1 MPDTSSNRA
10 FDRVLVSLRPKLHR
24 YCARMVGSVIDAED
38 IVQEAMAKAI
48 ESLPG
53 MTEIANEEAWLFR
66 IVHNTALDF
75 LRQRAKQQR
84 FNSDEDL
91 KMIADPIDQVYQRQ
105 AAAAALRAF
114 MRLSVA
120 QRSNVIL
127 MDVLGYSLEEIV
139 GITKSSI
146 ASVKASLHRGRER
159 LRTAM
164 EEPNDVP
171 QPALSQAEVA
181 RLSAYVEH
189 FNARDF
195 DAIRNM
201 LAEDIKLELVTK
213 TRMTGR
219 TEVDHYFVNY
229 ATVYDWHLEFGFID
243 RYPALIVRPPGDPVG
258 DPVYFILL
266 QWADNLISKIRD
278 FRHAR
283 YAIESAEIFVPGK
296 AVQ

>member
-1 MPDTSSNRA
+1 MSDTSSNIA

-53 MTEIANEEAWLFR
+53 MAEIANEEAWLFR

-75 LRQRAKQQR
+75 LRQRAKQQM
-84 FNSDEDL
+84 FSDDGDL
-91 KMIADPIDQVYQRQ
+91 EMIADPIDQVYQRQ
-105 AAAAALRAF
+105 AAAAALRTF

-127 MDVLGYSLEEIV
+127 MDVLGYSLEEI
-139 GITKSSI
+139 GDITESSV
-146 ASVKASLHRGRER
+146 ASVKAALHRGRER
-159 LRTAM
+159 LRNVM
-164 EEPNDVP
+164 EEPSSVLP
-171 QPALSQAEVA
+171 PVLSQAEQA
-181 RLSAYVEH
+181 RLSDYVEL

-201 LAEDIKLELVTK
+201 LAEDVKLELVNK
-213 TRMTGR
+213 TRMAGR
-219 TEVDHYFVNY
+219 TEVDHYFGNY
-229 ATVYDWHLEFGFID
+229 ATVSDWHLEFGFID
-243 RYPALIVRPPGDPVG
+243 RHPALIVRTAGDPAG
-258 DPVYFILL
+258 DPVYFIVL
-266 QWADNLISKIRD
+266 QWTGNFISGIRD

-283 YAIESAEIFVPGK
+283 YVIEAAEICVP
-296 AVQ
+296 VRP